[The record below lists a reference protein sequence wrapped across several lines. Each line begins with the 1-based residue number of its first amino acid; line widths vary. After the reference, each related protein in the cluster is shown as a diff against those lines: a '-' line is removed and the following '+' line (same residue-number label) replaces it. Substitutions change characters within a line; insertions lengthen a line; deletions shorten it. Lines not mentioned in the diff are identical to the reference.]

1 MPSARCANSHERK
14 HASVL
19 LSTVTYAITAL
30 GLLDLVYFCVVLSTG
45 QLPSQIFHP
54 VRIMVLLRRAFPKGS
69 EVSLDNVIGRYFPD
83 DTGLTL

>member
-1 MPSARCANSHERK
+1 
-14 HASVL
+14 
-19 LSTVTYAITAL
+19 L

-54 VRIMVLLRRAFPKGS
+54 VRTTVLLGRAFPKGS
-69 EVSLDNVIGRYFPD
+69 NVSLDNVINRYYIK